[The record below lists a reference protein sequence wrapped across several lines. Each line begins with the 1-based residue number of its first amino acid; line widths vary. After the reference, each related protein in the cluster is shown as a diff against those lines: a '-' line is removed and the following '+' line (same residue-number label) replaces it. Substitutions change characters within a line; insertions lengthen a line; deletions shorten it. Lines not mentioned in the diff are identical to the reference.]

1 MYVEKGLALY
11 DPAHRPAYAEVSTN
25 DMLVLL
31 LDQSTLTL
39 ACLGYLDQARS
50 RADASLAEARRLC
63 HPFTLSDTLSWACI
77 RGWCVGLEPESLLRC
92 ADDLLTVSVEHGFA
106 LHRAEG
112 LVARGW
118 CLVALEHAD
127 EGIPLLTTGLAG
139 LQESA
144 LIWKPW
150 ALALAGDARR
160 MAAQLPVA
168 FSHLAE
174 AERLAEETEDR
185 LFQAE
190 TLRLRGD
197 VILAMGDPAAAET
210 SYYEAIAIARQQSA
224 KLWEL
229 HAAMSLARLWRGQGK
244 RTQARDLLE
253 PVYGWFTEGFGTAV
267 LQAAKALLQE
277 LAA

>member
-1 MYVEKGLALY
+1 MYVEKGLAIY
-11 DPAHRPAYAEVSTN
+11 DPAHRPAYAEISTN

-39 ACLGYLDQARS
+39 TCLGHLERAWS
-50 RADASLAEARRLC
+50 RADAALAEARRLC

-77 RGWCVGLEPESLLRC
+77 RGWCAGLEPESLLRC
-92 ADDLLTVSVEHGFA
+92 ADDLLTVSGEHGFA

-127 EGIPLLTTGLAG
+127 EGIRLLTTGLAS
-139 LQESA
+139 LQESG

-150 ALALAGDARR
+150 ALALAGDACR
-160 MAAQLPVA
+160 MAVQLPAA
-168 FSHLAE
+168 FAHLAE
-174 AERLAEETEDR
+174 AERLAEDTEDR

-197 VILAMGDPAAAET
+197 VLLATGDPAAAEA
-210 SYYEAIAIARQQSA
+210 SYRDAIGRAQQQSA

-229 HAAMSLARLWRGQGK
+229 RAAMSLARLWRDAGK
-244 RTQARDLLE
+244 RTEARDLLA
-253 PVYGWFTEGFGTAV
+253 PVYGWFTEGVGTKD
-267 LQAAKALLQE
+267 LKEAKQLLDE
-277 LAA
+277 LT